1 MTGKLLMV
9 EDEEGIR
16 VAVARMLRKKGLS
29 VIEAGDGWAAIDLIR
44 NREEEID
51 LILLDVTIPGASSP
65 EVFTEAQRIRPEIK
79 VILTTAHDREA
90 ASQFV
95 RRSATQGL
103 YPQALRICRS
113 GAVAGRVVAGL
124 IRRLPGEQA
133 PGRPAHVPPE
143 VPVRGL

>member
-29 VIEAGDGWAAIDLIR
+29 VVEASDGWEAIALIR

-51 LILLDVTIPGASSP
+51 VILLDVTIPGASSP

-90 ASQFV
+90 ATNSFDAPQLKGFIRKPYQFADLV
-95 RRSATQGL
+95 QLLAES
-103 YPQALRICRS
+103 
-113 GAVAGRVVAGL
+113 
-124 IRRLPGEQA
+124 LPA
-133 PGRPAHVPPE
+133 
-143 VPVRGL
+143 

>member
-29 VIEAGDGWAAIDLIR
+29 VVEASDGWEAIALIR
-44 NREEEID
+44 NRAEEID
-51 LILLDVTIPGASSP
+51 VILLDVTIPGASSP

-90 ASQFV
+90 ATHSFDAPQLKGFIRKPYQFADLV
-95 RRSATQGL
+95 QLLVES
-103 YPQALRICRS
+103 
-113 GAVAGRVVAGL
+113 
-124 IRRLPGEQA
+124 LPG
-133 PGRPAHVPPE
+133 
-143 VPVRGL
+143 

>member
-1 MTGKLLMV
+1 MTGRLLMV

-16 VAVARMLRKKGLS
+16 IAIARMLRKKGLS

-79 VILTTAHDREA
+79 VILTTAYDREA
-90 ASQFV
+90 ASSSFDAPQLRGFIRKPYEFADLV
-95 RRSATQGL
+95 RLLAES
-103 YPQALRICRS
+103 
-113 GAVAGRVVAGL
+113 
-124 IRRLPGEQA
+124 LPG
-133 PGRPAHVPPE
+133 
-143 VPVRGL
+143 